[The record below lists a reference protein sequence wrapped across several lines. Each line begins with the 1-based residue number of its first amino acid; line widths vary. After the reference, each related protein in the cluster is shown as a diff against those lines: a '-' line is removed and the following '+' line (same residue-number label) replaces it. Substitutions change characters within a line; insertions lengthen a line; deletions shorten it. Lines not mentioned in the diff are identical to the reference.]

1 MQGSWDVNGGGGRK
15 RSDPCGPER
24 LAFLQALVSEYQDST
39 DEGAC
44 DQVLANLANFASD
57 PTQAPFLLAL
67 QVPALFSDAATS
79 SRERTAEFGMGGLCN
94 LSADPRC
101 RDAIEAAGGVEAAV
115 RCLSRASEETV
126 LSAITA
132 LVLLHQHRHQRQ
144 QRGPWA
150 ALPVVQCMLRLQ
162 QAESARLRT
171 LATLFLQ
178 DCCSPAQVEE
188 AHKTESQSAVGIPLP
203 PGPPP
208 TTDLSSGR
216 GP

>member
-1 MQGSWDVNGGGGRK
+1 MQGSWDVSGGGRK

-24 LAFLQALVSEYQDST
+24 LSFLQALVCEYQEST

-101 RDAIEAAGGVEAAV
+101 RDAIEAAGGVEVAV

-132 LVLLHQHRHQRQ
+132 LVLLRQHRHQRQ

-188 AHKTESQSAVGIPLP
+188 AHKTESQSTVGIPLP

-208 TTDLSSGR
+208 TTDLSPGR